1 MLMLCPTPAAA
12 DTVAIWPLCVC
23 APPVANGAK
32 NAETYLGL
40 LHSVENMRVYGYVTN
55 TKIKFVV
62 VLSALEGQVKDADVR
77 AVREPLRTEGVLA
90 GRA

>member
-1 MLMLCPTPAAA
+1 M
-12 DTVAIWPLCVC
+12 
-23 APPVANGAK
+23 ANGAK

-55 TKIKFVV
+55 TKVKFVV

-77 AVREPLRTEGVLA
+77 AVREPCA
-90 GRA
+90 GPRRR